1 MGGAECHGGWDCCCG
16 VVVLWVRPG
25 IEERNRSKMARARGV
40 IFDFD
45 LTNVRTFERLP
56 EKKAGHSRSK
66 LNGDELNERVDG
78 ECQLLARST

>member
-25 IEERNRSKMARARGV
+25 IEEMKWKMARARGV
-40 IFDFD
+40 IFD

-78 ECQLLARST
+78 ECELLARST